1 MKAKLQGDLK
11 TAMKA
16 GEKLRLMTVR
26 GILAEVTRLE
36 KDVCREANDD
46 EIVQII
52 KRERARRDESLE
64 FARRG
69 KRYYDLI
76 TQYEAEAKIL
86 EGYLPDAVGEAE
98 LSTAV
103 TAHIAAGVKSDRADH
118 EGAAGSIWS
127 AAGRQDGECG
137 GEDGAGAEVVSG
149 RFVNPCV

>member
-1 MKAKLQGDLK
+1 VKEKLRDDLK
-11 TAMKA
+11 AAMKA

-26 GILAEVTRLE
+26 GILAEITRLE

-69 KRYYDLI
+69 KRFDLI

-86 EGYLPDAVGEAE
+86 EHYLPTAVGEVE
-98 LSTAV
+98 LNTAV
-103 TAHIAAGVKSDRADH
+103 AAQVAAGVNQIGPIMKALRDQF
-118 EGAAGSIWS
+118 GARLDGKMASS
-127 AAGRQDGECG
+127 AVKA
-137 GEDGAGAEVVSG
+137 AIA
-149 RFVNPCV
+149 PK